1 MTALQCHQIRLT
13 QLRLHYLQSAEQYL
27 ELGKFGIPAKH
38 HEAIALIYSK
48 VRLSPPPLLSSHYQE
63 VHPLDNSLVLHHLS
77 LAAHYYYNDNRN
89 AARNKC
95 RLELARVHASM
106 ENYQEALQIYEE
118 LGYNALESRLL
129 KYSADEYFFRAGLC
143 HLAIDW

>member
-1 MTALQCHQIRLT
+1 M
-13 QLRLHYLQSAEQYL
+13 QSAEQYL

-48 VRLSPPPLLSSHYQE
+48 E

-95 RLELARVHASM
+95 RLELARVHARM

-143 HLAIDW
+143 HLAVDW

>member
-1 MTALQCHQIRLT
+1 M
-13 QLRLHYLQSAEQYL
+13 
-27 ELGKFGIPAKH
+27 
-38 HEAIALIYSK
+38 
-48 VRLSPPPLLSSHYQE
+48 
-63 VHPLDNSLVLHHLS
+63 VLHHLS

-143 HLAIDW
+143 HLAVDW

>member
-1 MTALQCHQIRLT
+1 MT
-13 QLRLHYLQSAEQYL
+13 
-27 ELGKFGIPAKH
+27 
-38 HEAIALIYSK
+38 
-48 VRLSPPPLLSSHYQE
+48 LSCPGQE

-143 HLAIDW
+143 HLAVDW

>member
-1 MTALQCHQIRLT
+1 M
-13 QLRLHYLQSAEQYL
+13 
-27 ELGKFGIPAKH
+27 
-38 HEAIALIYSK
+38 
-48 VRLSPPPLLSSHYQE
+48 
-63 VHPLDNSLVLHHLS
+63 
-77 LAAHYYYNDNRN
+77 
-89 AARNKC
+89 
-95 RLELARVHASM
+95 ARVHAAM

>member
-1 MTALQCHQIRLT
+1 M
-13 QLRLHYLQSAEQYL
+13 YMEV
-27 ELGKFGIPAKH
+27 GKFGIPAKH

-48 VRLSPPPLLSSHYQE
+48 DVAPCDQ
-63 VHPLDNSLVLHHLS
+63 SLVLHHLS
-77 LAAHYYYNDNRN
+77 LAADLYYNDNRV

-95 RLELARVHASM
+95 RLEMARVHSAM

>member
-1 MTALQCHQIRLT
+1 M
-13 QLRLHYLQSAEQYL
+13 
-27 ELGKFGIPAKH
+27 GKFGIPAKH

-48 VRLSPPPLLSSHYQE
+48 VRSSNPAAELNSHGAGQD

-118 LGYNALESRLL
+118 LGYSALESRLV

-143 HLAIDW
+143 HLAIDWYLHKLKASTYFPT